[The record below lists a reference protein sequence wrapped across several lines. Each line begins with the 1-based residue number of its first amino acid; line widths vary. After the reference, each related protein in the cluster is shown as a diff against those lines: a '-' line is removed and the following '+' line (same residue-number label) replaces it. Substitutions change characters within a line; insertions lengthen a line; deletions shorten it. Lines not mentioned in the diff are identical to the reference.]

1 MKVLVTGGA
10 GYIGTHTLVELI
22 SAGHEVV
29 VYDNFRN
36 SSPKAIARVEELVG
50 QKVPVVRGDIRDRAC
65 LDRTFAE
72 HSVEAVIHFAGLKA
86 VGESYR
92 QPLSYYDNNVTGTQ
106 RLLEAMEEAGV
117 RSIVFSS
124 SATVY
129 GEDAPVPYAEAMG
142 RGRPSNPYGATKA
155 VVEQMIEDLARAD
168 SRWSASLLRYF
179 NPIGAHP
186 SGRIGEDPQGIP
198 NNLLPFISQVAV
210 GRLPELSIFG
220 DDYPTRDGTC
230 ERDYLHVVDLAV
242 GHVKALE
249 AMKKTTSSGVA
260 TYNLGTG
267 RGTTVLEM
275 VRSFEQVTGQ
285 GVPYRIASRREGDLP
300 AFWADASKARSELGW
315 SAEKTLEDMM
325 RDSWRW
331 QSANPE
337 GYSGA

>member
-1 MKVLVTGGA
+1 MNVLVTGGA

-22 SAGHEVV
+22 SAGHEVF
-29 VYDNFRN
+29 VYDNFCN

-65 LDRTFAE
+65 LDRAFAE

-129 GEDAPVPYAEAMG
+129 GEDAPVPYVEAMG

-186 SGRIGEDPQGIP
+186 SGCIGEDPQGIP

-220 DDYPTRDGTC
+220 DDYSTRDGTC

-249 AMKKTTSSGVA
+249 AVKEMTSSGVA

-267 RGTTVLEM
+267 RGMTVLEM

-285 GVPYRIASRREGDLP
+285 RVPYRLASRREGDLP
-300 AFWADASKARSELGW
+300 AFWADASKARLELGW
-315 SAEKTLEDMM
+315 SAEKTLEDMI

-337 GYSGA
+337 GYSWA

>member
-29 VYDNFRN
+29 VYDNFCN
-36 SSPKAIARVEELVG
+36 SSPKAIATVEELVG

-65 LDRTFAE
+65 LDRAFAE
-72 HSVEAVIHFAGLKA
+72 YSVEAVIHFAGLKA

-106 RLLEAMEEAGV
+106 RLLEAMEGAGV

-129 GEDAPVPYAEAMG
+129 GEDAPVPYVEAMG

-155 VVEQMIEDLARAD
+155 VVEQMIEDLVRAD
-168 SRWSASLLRYF
+168 ARWSASLLRYF
-179 NPIGAHP
+179 NPVGAHP

-198 NNLLPFISQVAV
+198 NNLMPFISQVAV
-210 GRLPELSIFG
+210 GRLPQLSVFG

-230 ERDYLHVVDLAV
+230 ERDYLHVVDLAL
-242 GHVKALE
+242 GHLKALE
-249 AMKKTTSSGVA
+249 AKPAPGVSA
-260 TYNLGTG
+260 FNLGTG
-267 RGTTVLEM
+267 KGTSVLEM
-275 VRSFEQVTGQ
+275 VATFESVTGQ
-285 GVPYRIASRREGDLP
+285 KIPYCIAPRRTGDLP
-300 AFWADASKARSELGW
+300 ASWADASKARLELGW

-337 GYSGA
+337 GYGD